1 MSDNKIISRTKDFL
15 MAHRADLWLV
25 LSLIFVAIVSLI
37 LLFTLRTEGDIV
49 EVEIDGEIVAT
60 YSLSADGEYEI
71 GEGNILTIKDGKAYM
86 SYADC
91 PDKTCVKTRAISNSG
106 ESIICLPNR
115 VSVRVVAEDNGG
127 ADLIS

>member
-1 MSDNKIISRTKDFL
+1 